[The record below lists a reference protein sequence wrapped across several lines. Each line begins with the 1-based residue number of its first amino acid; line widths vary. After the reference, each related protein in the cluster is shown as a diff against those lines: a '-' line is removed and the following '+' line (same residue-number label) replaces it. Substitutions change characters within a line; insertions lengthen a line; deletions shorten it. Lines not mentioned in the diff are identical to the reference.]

1 MICEYV
7 HLPQD
12 EHFGFEER
20 GYYVDEGVM
29 EFNGRKLLYL
39 VMESDLMSFCFF
51 RRERRLTTI
60 DVEGYVVRWKYRA
73 NENGS
78 SVSQIEPVRDEEEQR
93 EIKETLQSKH
103 AVSGI
108 NFL

>member
-12 EHFGFEER
+12 EFLGFEER
-20 GYYVDEGVM
+20 GYCVEEGTM
-29 EFNGRKLLYL
+29 DFNGRVVLYL
-39 VMESDLMSFCFF
+39 VAESNNFQLCFL
-51 RRERRLTTI
+51 RRDSQLTTI
-60 DVEGYVVRWKYRA
+60 DVEGYVVRWNYRT
-73 NENGS
+73 NEDGS
-78 SVSQIEPVRDEEEQR
+78 PVSQIEPVRDEEEQR

-103 AVSGI
+103 GVSGI